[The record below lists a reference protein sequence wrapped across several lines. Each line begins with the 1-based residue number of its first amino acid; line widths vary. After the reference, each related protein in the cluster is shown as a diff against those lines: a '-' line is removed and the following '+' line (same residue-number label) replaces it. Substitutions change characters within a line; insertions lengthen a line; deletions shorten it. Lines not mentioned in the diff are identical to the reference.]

1 MGQTEWNHNL
11 GGTILN
17 AFTVAIGTILGLLI
31 GQRLTKQIQESVM
44 TGLGL
49 VTIFVGIS
57 NAGQTGNIIIPLISI
72 VTGVNIG

>member
-1 MGQTEWNHNL
+1 M